1 MKIKRTN
8 LVKNHH
14 SRVTRRDFLKSAS
27 TATGLGMAMSMPHI
41 RNVRAATLKLRWLG
55 WEPYDIKSLRESF
68 EQQHGVK
75 VESGYFLGNNEAWNR
90 LQNGGTEQFD
100 LVMGDGFWPRQYAKQ
115 GLVQPVDYKKLSN
128 IDHVYADFLPP
139 KFQLLQEEN
148 GDRMIAAPN
157 CWGGY
162 GLTVN
167 ADKVDS
173 VDMNSIGLM
182 FNDKY
187 KGRLATS
194 SRFEEN
200 IALTGIFVAYTMNT
214 INSPRPDGKPFNPY
228 VLTSKELM
236 ECKRLLIQQ
245 KGLLHNRWENKTLL
259 LDWFKSNTV
268 WASPEWSS
276 AYRSA
281 YFDRLDGKSQLNL
294 THVLKPFE
302 GGLGWVDSWAITS
315 GVTHSEVLELAH
327 KWIDFRMAR
336 DNMVTIALQ
345 VGCAPAV
352 DVRDLIPKRNVE
364 ALFLNET
371 ASIQDLY
378 QFDVPSE
385 PEKWKQVWTE
395 VESA

>member
-1 MKIKRTN
+1 MKIKRAN
-8 LVKNHH
+8 LAKSHH
-14 SRVTRRDFLKSAS
+14 SGVTRRDFLKSA
-27 TATGLGMAMSMPHI
+27 TGLGIAISMPHI
-41 RNVRAATLKLRWLG
+41 RNVQANTLKLRWLG

-68 EQQHGVK
+68 EQHYGVK
-75 VESGYFLGNNEAWNR
+75 TEAKYFLGNNEAWNR

-128 IDHVYADFLPP
+128 INHVYADFLPP
-139 KFQLLQEEN
+139 KLRLLQEEN
-148 GDRMIAAPN
+148 GDQMIAAPN

-167 ADKVDS
+167 TDEVDA
-173 VDMNSIGLM
+173 VDMDSIGLM

-187 KGRLATS
+187 KSRLATS

-214 INSPRPDGKPFNPY
+214 INSPRPDGKAFNPY
-228 VLTSKELM
+228 VLTDKELM
-236 ECKRLLIQQ
+236 ECKRLLVQQ
-245 KGLLHNRWENKTLL
+245 KGLLHDRWQNKTLL
-259 LDWFKSNTV
+259 VDWFKSNAV

-276 AYRSA
+276 AYRSV
-281 YFDRLDGKSQLNL
+281 YFDRLDGKSHLNL
-294 THVLKPFE
+294 AHVLKPFE

-327 KWIDFRMAR
+327 KWIDFRMER
-336 DNMVTIALQ
+336 DSMATIALQ
-345 VGCAPAV
+345 VGSAPTV

-378 QFDVPSE
+378 QFDVPSN
-385 PEKWKQVWTE
+385 PDKWKQIWSE
-395 VESA
+395 VESV

>member
-1 MKIKRTN
+1 MKIKGTN
-8 LVKNHH
+8 LVKNHQR
-14 SRVTRRDFLKSAS
+14 RVTRRDFLKSAT

-41 RNVRAATLKLRWLG
+41 RNARAATLKLRWLG

-68 EQQHGVK
+68 EQQYDVK
-75 VESGYFLGNNEAWNR
+75 VESGYFLGNDEAWNR

-115 GLVQPVDYKKLSN
+115 GLVQPVDYKRLSN

-139 KFQLLQEEN
+139 KLQLLQEEN
-148 GDRMIAAPN
+148 GNRMIAAPN

-167 ADKVDS
+167 ADKVDA

-214 INSPRPDGKPFNPY
+214 IDSPRPDGKSFNPY
-228 VLTSKELM
+228 VLNNEELM

-276 AYRSA
+276 AYRSV

-294 THVLKPFE
+294 NHTLKPLE

-336 DNMVTIALQ
+336 DSMATIAML

-385 PEKWKQVWTE
+385 PEKWKQIWTE
-395 VESA
+395 VESV